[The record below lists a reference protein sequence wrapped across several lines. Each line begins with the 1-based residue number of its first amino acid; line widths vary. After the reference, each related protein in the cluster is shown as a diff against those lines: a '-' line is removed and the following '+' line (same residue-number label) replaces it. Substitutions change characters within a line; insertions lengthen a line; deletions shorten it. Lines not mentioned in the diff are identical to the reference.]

1 MNAQK
6 AGREQLSLQSLMA
19 GVWGPLAAISGVVN
33 VLALTGSFYMLQVY
47 DRVLTSRNVSTLIAI
62 SILAACLYG
71 FSGALEVIR
80 AQVLVR
86 VGDRID
92 RRLMPA
98 AQQAAMRQSLR
109 SAAPAEAQQAIRD
122 VDSMRAF
129 LASQGPV
136 AIFDLPWLPL
146 YILFI
151 ASLHPVL
158 GLVTAAGALV
168 ICALTLASE
177 SVTRTLAAQVVATG
191 ARRQAIADENARNVE
206 AMQAMGF
213 ADRAHLRFAAVN
225 AEHLKAQES
234 AGDIGGTLA
243 SISRVFRM
251 MLQSAILGLGA
262 YLTIRGHMTA
272 GAIIAASLAAARAL
286 APIELAAAH
295 WRGFIAARQARARLT
310 SLLNDLPGDNI
321 PTTLPAPSKSL
332 RVEHVAV
339 AAPRGRRL
347 LLSDVNL
354 ELKAG
359 QGLGV
364 IGPSAAGK
372 SCFARAIAGAWP
384 VQRGSVRLDG
394 ATFDQ
399 WTHAELGRHIGYL
412 PQTLQLFDGTIAQN
426 ISRFEAAPAS
436 EAVIEAARA
445 AGIHDMILKL
455 PAGYDTPVGVDGGAL
470 SAGQRQR
477 IGLARALY
485 RKPFL
490 VVLDEPNSNL
500 DADGDASLIRAM
512 QEIRLRGGI
521 VIVVAHRPNL
531 LAVVDTVCVIA
542 GGRMTAF
549 GSRDEVLQHVMRVTP
564 IAPGGGVAL
573 PAPVRQEGGS
583 R

>member
-151 ASLHPVL
+151 AALHPVL

-477 IGLARALY
+477 IGLARALF

-549 GSRDEVLQHVMRVTP
+549 GSRDEVLQHVMRVTL

>member
-1 MNAQK
+1 
-6 AGREQLSLQSLMA
+6 
-19 GVWGPLAAISGVVN
+19 
-33 VLALTGSFYMLQVY
+33 MLQVY
-47 DRVLTSRNVSTLIAI
+47 DRVLTSRNVSTLVAI

-86 VGDRID
+86 VGDRLD

-109 SAAPAEAQQAIRD
+109 GTGPAEAQQAIRD
-122 VDSMRAF
+122 VDTLRAF
-129 LASQGPV
+129 MASQGPV

-151 ASLHPVL
+151 AALHPVL
-158 GLVTAAGALV
+158 ALFATFGALT
-168 ICALTLASE
+168 ISALTWASE
-177 SVTRTLAAQVVATG
+177 SVTRNLNAQAVATG
-191 ARRQAIADENARNVE
+191 VRRQAIADENARNVE
-206 AMQAMGF
+206 AMRAMGF
-213 ADRAHLRFAAVN
+213 ADRAHLRFATVN
-225 AEHLKAQES
+225 AEHLRAQES
-234 AGDIGGTLA
+234 ASDIGGTL
-243 SISRVFRM
+243 SSVSRVFRM
-251 MLQSAILGLGA
+251 MLQSAILGVGA

-286 APIELAAAH
+286 APIELATVH

-310 SLLNDLPGDNI
+310 SLLGDPPPGDTT
-321 PTTLPAPSKSL
+321 TTLPAPSRTL
-332 RVEHVAV
+332 RLEHVAV
-339 AAPRGRRL
+339 AAPSGWPL
-347 LLSDVNL
+347 LLSDVNF

-372 SCFARAIAGAWP
+372 SCLARAIAGAWSA
-384 VQRGSVRLDG
+384 QRGAVRLDG
-394 ATFDQ
+394 ASFDQ
-399 WTHAELGRHIGYL
+399 WTNTNLGCHIGYL
-412 PQTLQLFDGTIAQN
+412 PQTLQLFEGTIAQN

-445 AGIHDMILKL
+445 AGIHDMVLKL
-455 PAGYDTPVGVDGGAL
+455 PAGYETRVGVDGGAL

-477 IGLARALY
+477 VGLARALY

-500 DADGDASLIRAM
+500 DADGDAALISAM
-512 QEIRLRGGI
+512 QAVRLRGGI
-521 VIVVAHRPNL
+521 VVVIAHRPNV

-542 GGRMTAF
+542 NGRMTAF
-549 GSRDEVLQHVMRVTP
+549 GPRDEILQRVMRVTP
-564 IAPGGGVAL
+564 IAHGAGVAS
-573 PAPVRQEGGS
+573 PTRKEGGS

>member
-151 ASLHPVL
+151 AALHPVL

-477 IGLARALY
+477 IGLARALF

-521 VIVVAHRPNL
+521 VIVVVHRPNL

-549 GSRDEVLQHVMRVTP
+549 GSRDEVLQHVMRVTL

>member
-6 AGREQLSLQSLMA
+6 AGREQFSLQSLMA
-19 GVWGPLAAISGVVN
+19 GVWAPLAAISGVVN

-109 SAAPAEAQQAIRD
+109 GAAPAEAQQAIRD

-129 LASQGPV
+129 LASQGAV

-151 ASLHPVL
+151 AALHPVL

-177 SVTRTLAAQVVATG
+177 SVTRTLAAQAVATG
-191 ARRQAIADENARNVE
+191 ARRQAVADENARNVE
-206 AMQAMGF
+206 VMQAMGF

-234 AGDIGGTLA
+234 ASDIGGALA

-310 SLLNDLPGDNI
+310 SLLNDPPGGNI
-321 PTTLPAPSKSL
+321 STTLPAPSRSL

-347 LLSDVNL
+347 VLSDVNL

-372 SCFARAIAGAWP
+372 SCLARTIAGAWSA
-384 VQRGSVRLDG
+384 QRGAVRLDG
-394 ATFDQ
+394 ASFDQ
-399 WTHAELGRHIGYL
+399 WTNADLGRHIGYL
-412 PQTLQLFDGTIAQN
+412 PQTLQLFEGTIAQN

-436 EAVIEAARA
+436 DAVIEAARA
-445 AGIHDMILKL
+445 AGIHDMVLKL
-455 PAGYDTPVGVDGGAL
+455 PSGYDTPVGVDGGAL

-477 IGLARALY
+477 IGLARALF

-500 DADGDASLIRAM
+500 DSDGDMALIGAM

-521 VIVVAHRPNL
+521 VIVVAHRPNIL
-531 LAVVDTVCVIA
+531 TVVDTVCVIA

-549 GSRDEVLQHVMRVTP
+549 GPRDEVLQRVMRVTP
-564 IAPGGGVAL
+564 IAQDGGVAL

>member
-6 AGREQLSLQSLMA
+6 AGREQFSLQSLMA
-19 GVWGPLAAISGVVN
+19 GVWAPLAAISGVVN

-109 SAAPAEAQQAIRD
+109 GAAPAEAQQAIRD

-151 ASLHPVL
+151 AALHPVL

-177 SVTRTLAAQVVATG
+177 SVTRTLAAQAVATG
-191 ARRQAIADENARNVE
+191 ARRQAVADENARNVE
-206 AMQAMGF
+206 V
-213 ADRAHLRFAAVN
+213 DRAHLRFAAVN

-234 AGDIGGTLA
+234 ASDIGGALA

-295 WRGFIAARQARARLT
+295 WRGFIAARQWAAAQRPARGQHIHDLAGAIEESARGACRG
-310 SLLNDLPGDNI
+310 S
-321 PTTLPAPSKSL
+321 
-332 RVEHVAV
+332 R
-339 AAPRGRRL
+339 APR
-347 LLSDVNL
+347 
-354 ELKAG
+354 
-359 QGLGV
+359 
-364 IGPSAAGK
+364 SAAG
-372 SCFARAIAGAWP
+372 
-384 VQRGSVRLDG
+384 
-394 ATFDQ
+394 
-399 WTHAELGRHIGYL
+399 
-412 PQTLQLFDGTIAQN
+412 AQ
-426 ISRFEAAPAS
+426 
-436 EAVIEAARA
+436 
-445 AGIHDMILKL
+445 
-455 PAGYDTPVGVDGGAL
+455 
-470 SAGQRQR
+470 
-477 IGLARALY
+477 
-485 RKPFL
+485 
-490 VVLDEPNSNL
+490 
-500 DADGDASLIRAM
+500 
-512 QEIRLRGGI
+512 
-521 VIVVAHRPNL
+521 
-531 LAVVDTVCVIA
+531 
-542 GGRMTAF
+542 
-549 GSRDEVLQHVMRVTP
+549 
-564 IAPGGGVAL
+564 
-573 PAPVRQEGGS
+573 
-583 R
+583 

>member
-151 ASLHPVL
+151 AALHPVL

-295 WRGFIAARQARARLT
+295 WRGFMRAPGSGSADVAT
-310 SLLNDLPGDNI
+310 NDLPGGQH
-321 PTTLPAPSKSL
+321 PTALAGAIEEPARGACRGSRPPRSA
-332 RVEHVAV
+332 AV
-339 AAPRGRRL
+339 A
-347 LLSDVNL
+347 
-354 ELKAG
+354 
-359 QGLGV
+359 Q
-364 IGPSAAGK
+364 
-372 SCFARAIAGAWP
+372 
-384 VQRGSVRLDG
+384 
-394 ATFDQ
+394 
-399 WTHAELGRHIGYL
+399 
-412 PQTLQLFDGTIAQN
+412 
-426 ISRFEAAPAS
+426 
-436 EAVIEAARA
+436 
-445 AGIHDMILKL
+445 
-455 PAGYDTPVGVDGGAL
+455 
-470 SAGQRQR
+470 
-477 IGLARALY
+477 
-485 RKPFL
+485 
-490 VVLDEPNSNL
+490 
-500 DADGDASLIRAM
+500 
-512 QEIRLRGGI
+512 
-521 VIVVAHRPNL
+521 
-531 LAVVDTVCVIA
+531 
-542 GGRMTAF
+542 
-549 GSRDEVLQHVMRVTP
+549 
-564 IAPGGGVAL
+564 
-573 PAPVRQEGGS
+573 
-583 R
+583 